1 MRRTA
6 PIGAVSEPAVPAP
19 QSQTHNPGRPVFS
32 MPSHPCADQRG
43 ALSCP
48 LTCSIGSRPL
58 IAMNRTRPTGAERG
72 CARWSIG
79 RSGCTFVRK
88 QLYVCDGAVGEIGDH
103 GEIRE
108 DISCQFPAGNPCHN
122 STSPD
127 RPGGMPVNR
136 TRIDAK
142 ASWLAGQALGGV
154 VETFAGFATS
164 LPVIPGGLVDSFHG
178 FAASF
183 WHRPLLPSL
192 FVFPMSIKSPPIHQ
206 RGSRRGV

>member
-1 MRRTA
+1 MDPLWVLVIPLFPRFPPEGAWPPSTPVNHCGFYSD
-6 PIGAVSEPAVPAP
+6 PIVPAP

-79 RSGCTFVRK
+79 RSGCTSVRK

-103 GEIRE
+103 GEILRRYIITIPGRGTHAITPDPASTFHFGE
-108 DISCQFPAGNPCHN
+108 HGCRGIVARPAG
-122 STSPD
+122 TTATD
-127 RPGGMPVNR
+127 RVKPAGTGAAAPANR
-136 TRIDAK
+136 C
-142 ASWLAGQALGGV
+142 W
-154 VETFAGFATS
+154 
-164 LPVIPGGLVDSFHG
+164 
-178 FAASF
+178 
-183 WHRPLLPSL
+183 
-192 FVFPMSIKSPPIHQ
+192 
-206 RGSRRGV
+206 RRGGYG